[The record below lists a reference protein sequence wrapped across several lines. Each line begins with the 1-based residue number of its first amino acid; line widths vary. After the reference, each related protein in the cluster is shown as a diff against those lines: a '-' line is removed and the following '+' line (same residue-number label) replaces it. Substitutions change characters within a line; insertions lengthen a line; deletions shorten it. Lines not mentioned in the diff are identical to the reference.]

1 MSSRSPVPTPVLRVD
16 AGEELGQ
23 VRETPQGFVRFDSAP
38 VARPGIY
45 EYADPKYPGGVR
57 RELRP
62 EEEVFSPQSLASYDG
77 APITSG
83 HPRAEVVD
91 RTNVRLLKVGTVMG
105 SARRSDGLV
114 RAPIQVEDA
123 SAISDIRSR
132 KRQQLS
138 PGYRIDFDDTP
149 GVHPKWGPYH
159 GTQRNIRVNHL
170 ALVGS
175 ARGGD
180 ALHVRLDGVDADI
193 CVGRRCDSNDAATRR
208 GVTMDQEEQIRSL
221 KAQLDEQTKLAQTR
235 LDEAKDANHRADA
248 AEARVAPLEERIG
261 ELERHIAEGA
271 AQIETEALQRER
283 RRADE
288 AEEAVRRFDERLGS
302 GIRERSNLMHRAVL
316 VLGTDFRMDDLNNR
330 QIQEAVIRRLDRS
343 ANLKDMTDGHVE
355 GRFEAMMELHA
366 KTARSLRRLSDTVS
380 APDTRFDGREM
391 SSGSGRD
398 RQDPAAEKAARLKDF
413 RDRWKKPLP
422 NDIRAQRGE
431 RT

>member
-1 MSSRSPVPTPVLRVD
+1 MD

-23 VRETPQGFVRFDSAP
+23 VRETSQGFIRVNAP

-45 EYADPKYPGGVR
+45 EYHDPQYPGGVR

-62 EEEVFSPQSLASYDG
+62 EEEVFSPASLSSYDG

-83 HPRAEVVD
+83 HPKSEVVD
-91 RTNVRLLKVGTVMG
+91 RSNVRQLKVGTVMG
-105 SARRSDGLV
+105 PARRVDGV
-114 RAPIQVEDA
+114 VAAPLQVEDR
-123 SAISDIRSR
+123 SAISDVRSR
-132 KRQQLS
+132 KRCQLS
-138 PGYRIDFDDTP
+138 PGYRIDLEDTP

-159 GTQRNIRVNHL
+159 VIQRNIRVNHL

-180 ALHVRLDGVDADI
+180 ALQIRLDGVDAEV

-221 KAQLDEQTKLAQTR
+221 KAQLDEQTRLAQTR
-235 LDEAKDANHRADA
+235 LDEAKEAVRRADM
-248 AEARVAPLEERIG
+248 AEAKVAPLEERIG

-283 RRADE
+283 LRADQ
-288 AEEAVRRFDERLGS
+288 AEEAVRQFDERLDA
-302 GIRERSNLMHRAVL
+302 GIRARANLMHRAAL
-316 VLGTDFRMDDLNNR
+316 VLGKDFRMDDLSDR
-330 QIQEAVIRRLDRS
+330 QIRESVIRRLDRG
-343 ANLKDMTDGHVE
+343 ANLKDMSDGHVE
-355 GRFEAMMELHA
+355 GRFETMMELHA
-366 KTARSLRRLSDTVS
+366 KTARSLSRLSDAAS
-380 APDTRFDGREM
+380 ISDTRLDSRDNDVRR
-391 SSGSGRD
+391 SD
-398 RQDPAAEKAARLKDF
+398 RQDPSADKAARLKAF
-413 RDRWKKPLP
+413 RDQWKKPLP